1 MPGPLTVDADVIIV
15 GSGISGAL
23 VADKLAAAGVKVL
36 ILEAGP
42 RIDREQAVVKFYDA
56 VIKVPECAYPNTA
69 YAPHPRSENLDFY
82 YVQTGPQKFSSTY
95 VRQVGGTTWHWLG
108 TCLRLVPD
116 DFRLATRFG
125 RGVDWPIDYAALEPW
140 YAAAENAIGVAGDSA
155 IDLGSPRASPYPM
168 PRIPPTYLDNAIA
181 KAFEGTG
188 FDVRSTPQGRN
199 SVVRDDRPPCCGNN
213 SCIPICPIQA
223 KYDATVHVAR
233 AEKGG
238 AKLIAQAVVYRIE
251 VGGDGKVAAVR
262 YKFPDGSDHRA
273 TAKVFVIAAH
283 AIEIPKLLLMSRG
296 PNAPNGVANSSD
308 QVGRNLMDHP
318 IQLSWALSGAP
329 VYPYRGPLSTSGVE
343 NTRAGDWRA
352 TRPSFRI
359 EIGNDGWSWPTGA
372 PASDA
377 QQLAAKGLRGDALKK
392 TLYERTAR
400 QIRFGTLT
408 EQLPDPEN
416 RVTPDSVKR
425 DALGLPR
432 PRIAYRIDDYT
443 KAGFAE
449 ARKIHE
455 DAFKRMNATEITHNP
470 DSQFQGA
477 GHVMGTARMGRDA
490 KSAVVDADLRA
501 FDHPNLFIQG
511 SAVFPTVGAANPT
524 LTIAALA
531 LRSADAIRGALTR

>member
-1 MPGPLTVDADVIIV
+1 MDADVIVV
-15 GSGISGAL
+15 GAGISGAL
-23 VADKLAAAGVKVL
+23 VADRLASAGVNVM

-42 RIDREQAVVKFYDA
+42 RIDRAQAVTRFFDA
-56 VIKVPECAYPNTA
+56 LVKVPECAYPNTA
-69 YAPHPRSENLDFY
+69 YAPHPRSDDLDFY
-82 YVQTGPQKFSSTY
+82 YVQSGPDKFSSTY

-116 DFRLATRFG
+116 DFRLAARFG

-140 YAAAENAIGVAGDSA
+140 YGAAENAIGVAGDSDV
-155 IDLGSPRASPYPM
+155 DLGSPRSSPYPM
-168 PRIPPTYLDNAIA
+168 TRIPPTYLDAAVA
-181 KAFEGTG
+181 KAFDGTA
-188 FDVRSTPQGRN
+188 FQVRSTPQGRN
-199 SVVRDDRPPCCGNN
+199 SALRDDRPPCCGNN
-213 SCIPICPIQA
+213 SCIPVCPIQA

-238 AKLIAQAVVYRIE
+238 AKLIAQAIVHRIE
-251 VGGDGKVAAVR
+251 IGRDGKVAAVR
-262 YKFPDGSDHRA
+262 YKRPDGSDHRA
-273 TAKVFVIAAH
+273 TAKVFVLAAH

-296 PNAPNGVANSSD
+296 PNAAQGVANSSD
-308 QVGRNLMDHP
+308 QVGRHLMDHP
-318 IQLSWALSGAP
+318 IQLSWALTGAP

-343 NTRAGDWRA
+343 NSRAGDWRA
-352 TRPSFRI
+352 TRPAFRI

-372 PASDA
+372 PVSDA
-377 QQLAAKGLRGDALKK
+377 QALAGKGLRGDALKRA
-392 TLYERTAR
+392 LYDRTAR

-416 RVTPDSVKR
+416 RVTPDPVKR

-443 KAGFAE
+443 KAGLAE

-455 DAFKRMNATEITHNP
+455 AAFTRLNATEITHNA
-470 DSQFQGA
+470 DKDFQGA

-490 KSAVVDADLRA
+490 KHAVVDGELRA
-501 FDHPNLFIQG
+501 FDHPNLFIEG
-511 SAVFPTVGAANPT
+511 SAVFPTCGAANPT

-531 LRSADAIRGALTR
+531 LRSVNAIRATLT